1 MRTALLRGTAAV
13 LLTAAAAGCSSATA
27 TTSSAPP
34 GSRIS
39 VSGAYIPLPAGGST
53 EMAAGYLVLRNTGG
67 QADTLTG
74 VSSPQAASVTM
85 HQSTATT
92 MQPLDA
98 VPVPAH
104 GTVTFARGGRHLM
117 LMGLAET
124 PKVGH
129 QVQLR
134 LEFKDAGTVTV
145 SATIE
150 PLTYQPPGS

>member
-1 MRTALLRGTAAV
+1 
-13 LLTAAAAGCSSATA
+13 
-27 TTSSAPP
+27 
-34 GSRIS
+34 
-39 VSGAYIPLPAGGST
+39 
-53 EMAAGYLVLRNTGG
+53 
-67 QADTLTG
+67 
-74 VSSPQAASVTM
+74 
-85 HQSTATT
+85 
-92 MQPLDA
+92 
-98 VPVPAH
+98 
-104 GTVTFARGGRHLM
+104 M